1 MFPPKNRLP
10 GFACP
15 SPGGFF
21 WALSFDGF
29 PSAFLGGESV
39 QQNPKVF
46 TGILTSGVTRSHSV
60 PEVGFLAV

>member
-1 MFPPKNRLP
+1 MFPPKTTPP

-21 WALSFDGF
+21 WALSFVGF
-29 PSAFLGGESV
+29 PSAFLGGESA
-39 QQNPKVF
+39 QQNPKFF

-60 PEVGFLAV
+60 SN